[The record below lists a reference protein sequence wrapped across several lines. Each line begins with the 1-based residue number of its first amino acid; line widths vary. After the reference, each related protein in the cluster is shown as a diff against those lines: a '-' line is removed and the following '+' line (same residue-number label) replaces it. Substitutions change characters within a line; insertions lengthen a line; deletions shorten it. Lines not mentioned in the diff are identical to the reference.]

1 MSFSR
6 SDKLRRGSVLITSLI
21 FAAITGVALASYL
34 ALCRSSLQL
43 ANRSFYANSAMNVAE
58 IGIEQTLACFNN
70 IDNVGSPTAWPSAA
84 TAATTTLPA
93 FSGWTL
99 NSGTATATGTY
110 SALTVGPNTLG
121 SVKMYVHYYD
131 GSGIYTPVI
140 VAKSTVQ
147 TPNGRNLDKY
157 IEVTLR
163 KRSRYGYGLVA
174 YGNISWSGVPSAKSW
189 NSNPDNDTSTA
200 AVPYT
205 SIAQNTA
212 NVVVGSVNGNISL
225 GSGTVYGYAKTGPG
239 GTISG
244 GTVQG
249 LTGGEDASRRT
260 DDFNATFP
268 DPSLPTYDSSGA
280 AVTTV
285 SAAINGSS
293 AVTGTVIA
301 SGSLKFGAGTGAP
314 SQVIDGKTVYV
325 YVFTGAGLINLNG
338 SNTITMSGNCMFL
351 MQGKSGTTAITI
363 NGSQGVIIPNNSS
376 LTVYTDGNIT
386 MSGNSTVN
394 NNPSPD
400 SMLIKGTNP
409 TSQTISIG
417 GTADIKAVLDAP
429 HAAVSLSGTQSFQGA
444 VIANTINMNGTPDFI
459 YDDSLA
465 AITTG
470 NPYGISK
477 WKELQSNT
485 ERAAYSSS
493 LNF

>member
-1 MSFSR
+1 MKS
-6 SDKLRRGSVLITSLI
+6 RRGSVLITSLI

-34 ALCRSSLQL
+34 ALCRNSLQL
-43 ANRSFYANSAMNVAE
+43 ANRSFYANSGMNVAE

-70 IDNVGSPTAWPSAA
+70 IDNVGSPAAWPSAA
-84 TAATTTLPA
+84 TATTAALPA

-99 NSGTATATGTY
+99 NNGAATATATY
-110 SALTVGPNTLG
+110 SELTVGPNTLG

-147 TPNGRNLDKY
+147 GPNGKNIDKY

-163 KRSRYGYGLVA
+163 KRSRYGNGLIA

-189 NSNPDNDTSTA
+189 NSNPDNNSATA
-200 AVPYT
+200 AIPYT
-205 SIAQNTA
+205 SIGQNTA

-239 GTISG
+239 GTITG
-244 GTVQG
+244 GTVRG
-249 LTGGEDASRRT
+249 LTGGDDAARRT

-268 DPSLPTYDSSGA
+268 DPLLPTYNSSGA

-285 SAAINGSS
+285 SSAINGSS
-293 AVTGTVIA
+293 VVTGTVMA
-301 SGSLKFGAGTGAP
+301 AGSLQFGAGTGAP
-314 SQVIDGKTVYV
+314 SQVVDGKTVYV
-325 YVFTGAGLINLNG
+325 YVFSGAGLINLNG
-338 SNTITMSGNCMFL
+338 SNKISMSGNCMFI
-351 MQGKSGTTAITI
+351 MQGKSGTTAITL
-363 NGSQGVIIPNNSS
+363 NGSQGILIPNSSS
-376 LTVYTDGNIT
+376 LTIYTDGNIS
-386 MSGNSTVN
+386 MSGNSTEN
-394 NNPSPD
+394 DNASPD

-409 TSQTISIG
+409 TSQSISIG
-417 GTADIKAVLDAP
+417 GTADVKAVIDAP

-444 VIANTINMNGTPDFI
+444 VVANTINMNGTPDFI

-465 AITTG
+465 AITAG

-485 ERAAYSSS
+485 DRAAYSSA